1 MILET
6 IMTTNVGTIDR
17 VLRAALGIVLLYL
30 AFLSGLSLFA
40 EPVFKYGAA
49 VVGVVMLATSTL
61 KICPLYSMFGIKTC
75 KDC

>member
-1 MILET
+1 LILEK
-6 IMTTNVGTIDR
+6 IMLTNVGTIDR

-40 EPVFKYGAA
+40 EPVFKYGVAI
-49 VVGVVMLATSTL
+49 VGVVLLATSTL
-61 KICPLYSMFGIKTC
+61 KLCPLYSIFGIKTC